1 MKAHDKKSQSSLT
14 PQDALDYLKEGN
26 NRFINN
32 LRANRNLLQMVN
44 ETSDGQWPFAVILSC
59 IDSRTATE
67 LIFDQGLGDVFS
79 VRVAGNVVNED
90 VLGSMEYA
98 VKYAG
103 SKLVV
108 VLGHTKCGAV
118 TAACS
123 KVKDGNITALM
134 HKIKPAI
141 DKEASVKENRDGKNS
156 DFVEKVATLNVHHA
170 IEEIRERSEIIAGM
184 EKDGKIMIVGG
195 VYDVETGVVVFFED

>member
-26 NRFINN
+26 HRFINN

-59 IDSRTATE
+59 IDSRTAAE
-67 LIFDQGLGDVFS
+67 LVFDQGLGDVFS

-103 SKLVV
+103 SKLIV

-141 DKEASVKENRDGKNS
+141 DKEVSVKENRDGKNS
-156 DFVEKVATLNVHHA
+156 EFVEKVANLNVLHA
-170 IEEIRERSEIIAGM
+170 LEEIRDRSEIIEQM
-184 EKDGKIMIVGG
+184 EKEGKILIVGG
-195 VYDVETGVVVFFED
+195 IYDVETGVVEFFED